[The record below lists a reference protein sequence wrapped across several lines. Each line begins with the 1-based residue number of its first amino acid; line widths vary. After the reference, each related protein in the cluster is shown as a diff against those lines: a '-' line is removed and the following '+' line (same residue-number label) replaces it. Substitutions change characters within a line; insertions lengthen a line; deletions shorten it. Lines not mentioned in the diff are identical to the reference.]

1 MCILAGK
8 SNCDC
13 CASYVFDDEYGY
25 YRCDVN
31 LDEDELE
38 HSLRGT
44 LDHCPYY
51 QPYDEYKIVQK
62 QN

>member
-1 MCILAGK
+1 MAGK

-31 LDEDELE
+31 FG
-38 HSLRGT
+38 RGRDGAVPEGNAGQ
-44 LDHCPYY
+44 LPYY

>member
-1 MCILAGK
+1 MAGK

-31 LDEDELE
+31 LDEDEME
-38 HSLRGT
+38 RFLRGVN
-44 LDHCPYY
+44 DACPFYRRGDDY
-51 QPYDEYKIVQK
+51 ETARRQ
-62 QN
+62 

>member
-31 LDEDELE
+31 LDEDEME
-38 HSLRGT
+38 HFLRGT

-51 QPYDEYKIVQK
+51 QPYDEY
-62 QN
+62 

>member
-1 MCILAGK
+1 MAGK

-31 LDEDELE
+31 LDEDEME
-38 HSLRGT
+38 RFLRRANG
-44 LDHCPYY
+44 DCPFYRRGDDY
-51 QPYDEYKIVQK
+51 ETARRQ
-62 QN
+62 